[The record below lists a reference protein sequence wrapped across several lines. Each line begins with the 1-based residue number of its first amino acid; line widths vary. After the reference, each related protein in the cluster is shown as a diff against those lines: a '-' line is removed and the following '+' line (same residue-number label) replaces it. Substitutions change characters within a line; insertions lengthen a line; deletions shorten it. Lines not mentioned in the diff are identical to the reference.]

1 MKNES
6 ERGCELAD
14 GEEGRG
20 STTGK
25 TFDNSLVI
33 GLDMMVAF
41 VATMCWSIPVARV
54 IGPAKLGYFSVIWF
68 WTLVGANVATLGI
81 PGTTRRYMAEAL
93 GRNELPVARGIFRST
108 LKLQSLLALA
118 VLIIGEVIIFTVTRR
133 SYWSSSWLLVLCLAP
148 RLLSLIPSVAL
159 TAGERL
165 KQNLIATTVS
175 SAALIAVLWYGLWS
189 GWGLVAAAAAYAVSY
204 TVDLIVKL
212 TFAVN
217 WLKWGPRAP
226 IETGLQRRML
236 SFSGKS
242 TILMLLS
249 FVVWDKSDIFFLQ
262 MLDKDPKAWSFF
274 TTAFGFAE
282 KIISIVVVFGGSIS
296 VALYSEIGR
305 SVDKLNQTAAVGL
318 RYCLMLASVLL
329 FGLAAVAPWLV
340 VTLYGKA
347 YAPAGPVL
355 AVAALLAA
363 GKCVM
368 PVVGTV
374 FAAAER
380 QGAVAIVVLCCGIVD
395 VVLDLLLI
403 PRWGALGAALA
414 NGIAQTLA
422 AAILI
427 WYAGRACGVE
437 WKLRQ
442 LLPGAAAGLGTGLV
456 AWLAG
461 MWLPT
466 PAARLAVGV
475 AAGAIACPILFRL
488 LRVFGPED
496 SYRINELTG
505 RTPPWV
511 RSRIEPVLRFVTARE
526 QG

>member
-1 MKNES
+1 
-6 ERGCELAD
+6 
-14 GEEGRG
+14 
-20 STTGK
+20 
-25 TFDNSLVI
+25 
-33 GLDMMVAF
+33 MMVAF

-54 IGPAKLGYFSVIWF
+54 IGPEKLGYFSIIWF
-68 WTLVGANVATLGI
+68 WALVGANVATLGI

-93 GRNELPVARGIFRST
+93 GRNDLPVARGIFLAT
-108 LKLQSLLALA
+108 LKLQSLLALC
-118 VLIIGEVIIFTVTRR
+118 VLIIGEVIVFAFTRPD
-133 SYWSSSWLLVLCLAP
+133 YWSSSWLLVLCLAP
-148 RLLSLIPSVAL
+148 RLLAAIPSVAL
-159 TAGERL
+159 MAGERL
-165 KQNLIATTVS
+165 KKNLIATIVS

-189 GWGLVAAAAAYAVSY
+189 GWGLVAAAAAYVVSY

-212 TFAVN
+212 TLAVN
-217 WLKWGPRAP
+217 WLKWGPRTP
-226 IETGLQRRML
+226 IEAGLQRRML

-249 FVVWDKSDIFFLQ
+249 FVVWDKSDIFLLK
-262 MLDKDPKAWSFF
+262 MLNKDPKSWAFF

-282 KIISIVVVFGGSIS
+282 KVIWIVAVFGGSIS
-296 VALYSEIGR
+296 VALYSEVGR
-305 SVDKLNQTAAVGL
+305 SVEKLHQTAAAGL
-318 RYCLMLASVLL
+318 RYCFLLASVLL

-340 VTLYGKA
+340 VTLYGNA
-347 YAPAGPVL
+347 YAPAGPIL

-380 QGAVAIVVLCCGIVD
+380 QGSVAIVILCCGIVD

-442 LLPGAAAGLGTGLV
+442 LLPGAAAGFGTGLA

-461 MWLPT
+461 MWLPA

-496 SYRINELTG
+496 SYRINELTA

-511 RSRIEPVLRFVTARE
+511 RSRIEPVLRFVTAQE

>member
-1 MKNES
+1 
-6 ERGCELAD
+6 
-14 GEEGRG
+14 
-20 STTGK
+20 
-25 TFDNSLVI
+25 
-33 GLDMMVAF
+33 
-41 VATMCWSIPVARV
+41 
-54 IGPAKLGYFSVIWF
+54 
-68 WTLVGANVATLGI
+68 
-81 PGTTRRYMAEAL
+81 
-93 GRNELPVARGIFRST
+93 
-108 LKLQSLLALA
+108 
-118 VLIIGEVIIFTVTRR
+118 
-133 SYWSSSWLLVLCLAP
+133 
-148 RLLSLIPSVAL
+148 
-159 TAGERL
+159 
-165 KQNLIATTVS
+165 
-175 SAALIAVLWYGLWS
+175 
-189 GWGLVAAAAAYAVSY
+189 
-204 TVDLIVKL
+204 
-212 TFAVN
+212 
-217 WLKWGPRAP
+217 
-226 IETGLQRRML
+226 
-236 SFSGKS
+236 
-242 TILMLLS
+242 
-249 FVVWDKSDIFFLQ
+249 
-262 MLDKDPKAWSFF
+262 
-274 TTAFGFAE
+274 
-282 KIISIVVVFGGSIS
+282 
-296 VALYSEIGR
+296 
-305 SVDKLNQTAAVGL
+305 
-318 RYCLMLASVLL
+318 
-329 FGLAAVAPWLV
+329 
-340 VTLYGKA
+340 
-347 YAPAGPVL
+347 
-355 AVAALLAA
+355 
-363 GKCVM
+363 M

-380 QGAVAIVVLCCGIVD
+380 QGAVAIVILCCGIVD

-442 LLPGAAAGLGTGLV
+442 LLPGAAAGLGTGLA

>member
-1 MKNES
+1 MIV
-6 ERGCELAD
+6 
-14 GEEGRG
+14 
-20 STTGK
+20 T
-25 TFDNSLVI
+25 LV
-33 GLDMMVAF
+33 A
-41 VATMCWSIPVARV
+41 AMCYSIPVARV

-68 WTLVGANVATLGI
+68 WALVGGNVASLGI
-81 PGTTRRYMAEAL
+81 PGATRRYMAEAL
-93 GRNELPVARGIFRST
+93 GRNELPVARGIFLAT

-118 VLIIGEVIIFTVTRR
+118 VLIIGEVLIFTVTRR

-148 RLLSLIPSVAL
+148 RLLSSIPCAAL
-159 TAGERL
+159 LAGERL
-165 KQNLIATTVS
+165 KQNLTAT
-175 SAALIAVLWYGLWS
+175 AANGVAMIAVLWLGLWL

-217 WLKWGPRAP
+217 WLNWGPKAP
-226 IETGLQRRML
+226 IEAGLQRRML

-262 MLDKDPKAWSFF
+262 MLDKDPKAWAFF
-274 TTAFGFAE
+274 TTAFAFAE
-282 KIISIVVVFGGSIS
+282 KVIWVVAVFGGSIG
-296 VALYSEIGR
+296 VALYGEVGR
-305 SVDKLNQTAAVGL
+305 SVEKLHQTAAVGL
-318 RYCLMLASVLL
+318 RYCFLLASVLL
-329 FGLAAVAPWLV
+329 FGLAAVAPWLI
-340 VTLYGKA
+340 VTLYGQA
-347 YAPAGPVL
+347 YAPAGPIL

-414 NGIAQTLA
+414 NGIAQTIA
-422 AAILI
+422 AAVLI
-427 WYAGRACGVE
+427 WWAGRSCGVQWRIRE
-437 WKLRQ
+437 LV
-442 LLPGAAAGLGTGLV
+442 PGAAAGLGIGLS

-461 MWLPT
+461 VWLPT
-466 PAARLAVGV
+466 PATRLAVGV

-496 SYRINELTG
+496 SYRLHELAG
-505 RTPPWV
+505 RTPQWV
-511 RSRIEPVLRFVTARE
+511 RSRLNPVLGFVTARE